1 MSVFHCVCDLKQQS
15 MASKSEVRL
24 AKASVDDEKAHGIVA
39 VADAAVG
46 GADDAVGGA
55 DDALDVR
62 DDAGM
67 TGWAVAGSEAVA
79 VMAVEAAAADVGHGQ
94 MDQSRYPS
102 L

>member
-1 MSVFHCVCDLKQQS
+1 MGALHCVCNLKQQS
-15 MASKSEVRL
+15 MASRSEARL

-46 GADDAVGGA
+46 GADDAVR
-55 DDALDVR
+55 VR

-67 TGWAVAGSEAVA
+67 TGWVVAGTGVA
-79 VMAVEAAAADVGHGQ
+79 TVMAVEAAAADVGHGQ